1 MKKKIVIAVIAVTLF
16 ASPVFAG
23 KRVKIYNEKS
33 HWIGFVENGKIYDSD
48 YRYKGH
54 IEKSGRIYNE
64 KSHYKGKIER
74 QDKKKSHYDNYDEED
89 ND

>member
-1 MKKKIVIAVIAVTLF
+1 MRKKIVIAAIAVSLF

-23 KRVKIYNEKS
+23 KKVKIYDENNR
-33 HWIGFVENGKIYDSD
+33 WVGFVENGRMYDSD

-74 QDKKKSHYDNYDEED
+74 QDRKKSRHDHEEED
-89 ND
+89 D

>member
-1 MKKKIVIAVIAVTLF
+1 MKKKIVITVIAVTLF

-23 KRVKIYNEKS
+23 KRVKIYDENS
-33 HWIGFVENGKIYDSD
+33 RWVGFVENGRMYDSD

-64 KSHYKGKIER
+64 KSHYKGKIEK
-74 QDKKKSHYDNYDEED
+74 QDSKKSHHDYDEEESD
-89 ND
+89 D

>member
-1 MKKKIVIAVIAVTLF
+1 MKKKIVIAAITVSLF
-16 ASPVFAG
+16 TSPVFAG
-23 KRVKIYNEKS
+23 KRVKIYDENS
-33 HWIGFVENGKIYDSD
+33 RWTGFVENGRVYDSD

-74 QDKKKSHYDNYDEED
+74 QDRKKSRHDHHEEED
-89 ND
+89 D